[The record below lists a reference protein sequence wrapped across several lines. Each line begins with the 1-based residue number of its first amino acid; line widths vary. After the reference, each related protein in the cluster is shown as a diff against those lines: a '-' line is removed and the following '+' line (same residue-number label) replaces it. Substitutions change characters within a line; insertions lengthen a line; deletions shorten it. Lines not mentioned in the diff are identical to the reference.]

1 MEPAVPAPP
10 GGAVAAQRRAAR
22 PLASGAAPPG
32 CGAPA
37 GSAWSTW
44 RARRM
49 RAVGRSLSV
58 RRHRGRRMPGLGD
71 PLRVGH
77 VGGDH
82 RESRA
87 ANP

>member
-10 GGAVAAQRRAAR
+10 GGAVAAQGRAAR
-22 PLASGAAPPG
+22 PLASEAAPPG

-58 RRHRGRRMPGLGD
+58 RRHRGRRMPGLRD
-71 PLRVGH
+71 PLRVEH
-77 VGGDH
+77 VGG
-82 RESRA
+82 RSPGVSA